1 MVVEIDSRSGFCF
14 GVVNAIKVAESELS
28 QSDELFCLG
37 DIVHNDEEV
46 ARIKALGLKTISHS
60 QFEEH
65 KGKKVLIRAH
75 GEPPETYRKAQELG
89 VKIIDASCPVV
100 LRLQS
105 KVQEGS
111 KRMEE
116 FGGQIVIFGKN
127 NHAEVI
133 GLMGQTNGNS
143 ILVSKIE
150 DIELIDFSKPVELFS
165 QTTQSPEE
173 YDRIA
178 GEIKL
183 RMQKALNTESVN
195 FKKHNSICG
204 QVANRKR
211 ELVTFAQKNDI
222 ILFVSGLNSSNGKML
237 YDVCKNINSRS
248 YFITNA
254 FDLKPEW
261 FNANSKVGV
270 CGATSTPKWLMA
282 EVAKRAMDI
291 GAELS
296 KKQNG

>member
-1 MVVEIDSRSGFCF
+1 MVVEIDSKSGFCF
-14 GVVNAIKVAESELS
+14 GVVNAINVAESELNAT
-28 QSDELFCLG
+28 DELYCLG

-60 QFEEH
+60 QLKEH

-75 GEPPETYRKAQELG
+75 GEPPETYSKAQELG
-89 VKIIDASCPVV
+89 IEIVDASCPVV

-105 KVQEGS
+105 KVREGS
-111 KRMEE
+111 IKIERL
-116 FGGQIVIFGKN
+116 GGQIVIFGKN

-133 GLMGQTNGNS
+133 GLMGQANGNA

-150 DIELIDFSKPVELFS
+150 DIEKIDFSKPVELFS

-173 YDRIA
+173 YERIA
-178 GEIKL
+178 SEIKL

-195 FKKHNSICG
+195 FKKYNSICG

-211 ELVTFAQKNDI
+211 EIVTFAQKNDI

-237 YDVCKNINSRS
+237 YDVCKNINSQS

-254 FDLKPEW
+254 FDLQPEW

-270 CGATSTPKWLMA
+270 CGATSTPKWLMD
-282 EVAKRAMDI
+282 EVAKRAMEI
-291 GAELS
+291 GVELS

>member
-1 MVVEIDSRSGFCF
+1 MVVEIDSKSGFCF
-14 GVVNAIKVAESELS
+14 GVVNAIKVAESELTL
-28 QSDELFCLG
+28 SDELYCLG

-46 ARIKALGLKTISHS
+46 ARIKTLGLKTISHS
-60 QFEEH
+60 QLEEH

-89 VKIIDASCPVV
+89 IKIVDASCPVV
-100 LRLQS
+100 LRLQT

-111 KRMEE
+111 KRMNEI
-116 FGGQIVIFGKN
+116 GGLVVIFGKN

-133 GLMGQTNGNS
+133 GLMGQANGNA

-150 DIELIDFSKPVELFS
+150 DIEKIDFSKPIELFS

-173 YDRIA
+173 YERIA

-195 FKKHNSICG
+195 FKKYNSICG

-211 ELVTFAQKNDI
+211 ELVTFAQNNDI

-237 YDVCKNINSRS
+237 YEVCKNINSHS

-254 FDLKPEW
+254 FDLQPEW
-261 FNANSKVGV
+261 FNTNSKVGV
-270 CGATSTPKWLMA
+270 CGATSTPKWLMD

-291 GAELS
+291 GVELS